1 MKATAFL
8 IFTGIVVTMAGA
20 GGVEHSITD
29 AELISSLLVSGV
41 GLGIM
46 YCGTLMARN
55 IKD

>member
-29 AELISSLLVSGV
+29 AELFSSILVSCV